1 MAYTFSEYPATT
13 YYAENKTALQ
23 DVLQLLPD
31 NTSKEITPRDVRD
44 AVLSAWES
52 NVFKYVNGV
61 NEYIGFTRDEIKD
74 KKIFFGKKQISGS
87 NIMSSSLLTSDT
99 DIFLYNTKS
108 DFASPQDFK
117 MGFLAGTDTSLFEF
131 APYIQST
138 QVSGG
143 NPHISLNLINPAT
156 YGRITIQSGSSASVV
171 INNLYWPSTAQVAAS
186 IASPLSSNSNDLF
199 LVMRGNGSPNY
210 LELRTYTSLG
220 GQLGSTG
227 STTTILGS
235 PTTLNGHELE
245 YTNPDPIVQSIGGV
259 TVGTTFSS
267 LAFSLLFD
275 QILYPTLGPF
285 ASINITS
292 AGSPPTPLSQNR
304 TFERNHNSPT
314 SVYISYS
321 VIKRTNDVTSTYLR
335 AQRPNGVFAVDD
347 GTGFTPTGPGLI
359 TSNNINYT
367 YTVPASAISGNTQF
381 GIFTFSVVPNDSSSL
396 SFTASQTVE
405 FVFPYIYSFDTVN
418 RPLTTFDMNAL
429 FGVSYNKIINSYGSQ
444 SIPLSNPT
452 IPKYLYFM
460 YPSHYGLL
468 SEILDGNNFS
478 ESLSGPLAAWTFSQN
493 VNISEPFGRWLTQP
507 YNIYRKTELSIM
519 PPSQDYK
526 FNF

>member
-52 NVFKYVNGV
+52 NVFKYSSVSGT
-61 NEYIGFTRDEIKD
+61 EYIGFTRDEIKD

-117 MGFLAGTDTSLFEF
+117 MGFLAGTNSSLFGS

-143 NPHISLNLINPAT
+143 NPYISLNLINPAT
-156 YGRITIQSGSSASVV
+156 YGTITIQSGSSASVI
-171 INNLYWPSTAQVAAS
+171 INDLYWPSTTQVASS
-186 IASPLSSNSNDLF
+186 IASPSASTGTDLF
-199 LVMRGNGSPNY
+199 LVMRTPNN

-220 GQLGSTG
+220 GNLGSVG
-227 STTTILGS
+227 NTTTILGS
-235 PTTLNGHELE
+235 PTTLNGYELE
-245 YTNPDPIVQSIGGV
+245 YTNPDPIIESIGGV
-259 TVGTTFSS
+259 SVGTTFNS
-267 LAFSLLFD
+267 LPFKLLFD
-275 QILYPTLGPF
+275 QILYPELGPF
-285 ASINITS
+285 ALMNIT
-292 AGSPPTPLSQNR
+292 TPLSQNR
-304 TFERNHNSPT
+304 TLERDHANPT
-314 SVYISYS
+314 SVAIYYTLT
-321 VIKRTNDVTSTYLR
+321 KRTFNITGTSLK
-335 AQRPNGVFAVDD
+335 AQRPD
-347 GTGFTPTGPGLI
+347 GMYPISASGPGLPGSGL
-359 TSNNINYT
+359 TTLTTTYT
-367 YTVPASAISGNTQF
+367 YTVQNSDINANTQS
-381 GIFTFSVVPNDSSSL
+381 GVFTFSVVPNDGTY

-405 FVFPYIYSFDTVN
+405 FVYPYIYSFN
-418 RPLTTFDMNAL
+418 TTDYSLISGNIPSIL
-429 FGVSYNKIINSYGSQ
+429 SSYTKIINTYGSQ
-444 SIPLSNPT
+444 SVPLSNPT
-452 IPKYLYFM
+452 TPQYLYFM

-468 SEILDGNNFS
+468 SEILDGNGFS
-478 ESLSGPLAAWTFSQN
+478 ESLSGVGASWTFSQN
-493 VNISEPFGRWLTQP
+493 VAVADPSIPSKWNQPF
-507 YNIYRKTELSIM
+507 NIYKKTELSTM
-519 PPSQDYK
+519 PTSQDYK

>member
-117 MGFLAGTDTSLFEF
+117 MGFLAGTDTSLFGF

-143 NPHISLNLINPAT
+143 NPYISLNLINPAT
-156 YGRITIQSGSSASVV
+156 YGTITIESGSSASVV
-171 INNLYWPSTAQVAAS
+171 INDLYWPSTAQVAAS
-186 IASPLSSNSNDLF
+186 IASPSASNGNDLF

-220 GQLGSTG
+220 GQLGSAG
-227 STTTILGS
+227 GTTTILGN
-235 PTTLNGHELE
+235 TTLNTYPLE

-292 AGSPPTPLSQNR
+292 AGSPPTSLSQNR
-304 TFERNHNSPT
+304 TFERDHFTNT

-347 GTGFTPTGPGLI
+347 GSGVTPTGPGLI

-367 YTVPASAISGNTQF
+367 YTVPASAIGGNTQS
-381 GIFTFSVVPNDSSSL
+381 GMFTFSVVPNDGTY

-418 RPLTTFDMNAL
+418 RPLTTIDMTAL
-429 FGVSYNKIINSYGSQ
+429 FGVSYNKIINNYGSQ

-452 IPKYLYFM
+452 TPKYLYFM
-460 YPSHYGLL
+460 YPSDYGLL

-478 ESLSGPLAAWTFSQN
+478 ESLSGPVASWTFSQN
-493 VNISEPFGRWLTQP
+493 VIISDPFGKWLTQP
-507 YNIYRKTELSIM
+507 YNIYRKTELSTM